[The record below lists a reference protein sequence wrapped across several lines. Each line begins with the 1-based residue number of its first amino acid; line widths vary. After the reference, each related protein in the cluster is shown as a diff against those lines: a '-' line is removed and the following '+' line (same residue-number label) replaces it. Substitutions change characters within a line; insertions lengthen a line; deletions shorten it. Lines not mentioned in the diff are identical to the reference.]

1 MPEPRLAPVPRCPG
15 CSAVTERCERCP
27 VSADRRTVST
37 SPRDGEVKVTPEELR
52 CLREVD
58 YYYRKK
64 GVYPI
69 LKDVAFAT
77 ASNRRRVD
85 TVLHRLSVRGIV
97 GYEGA
102 YTRIR
107 LFVDLQEVTKAGVQ
121 VRS

>member
-1 MPEPRLAPVPRCPG
+1 M
-15 CSAVTERCERCP
+15 
-27 VSADRRTVST
+27 
-37 SPRDGEVKVTPEELR
+37 TPEELR